1 MFTEDKILVGVTA
14 EGKRLFLNPR
24 MANRHGLI
32 AGATGTGKTV
42 TLKVL
47 AESFSDMGV
56 PVFLADVK
64 GDVSGMCQPG
74 DATEKMTQ
82 RLTQLGVSNFKFH
95 ECPVRFWDVYAKHGI
110 PVRTTIS
117 EMGPMLLSRLL
128 ELTQVQEGVL
138 NLVFKI
144 ADDEGKYLIDW
155 KDLRSMLIYI
165 GNKNQEYTLKYGN
178 ITKQSVGAI
187 QRALLQVETAG
198 GEMFFGEPDLQ
209 LEDWIQCTSDGRG
222 YVNILHA
229 VELYR
234 KPVLYAT
241 FLLWMLGELFE
252 RLPETGDLDKPKM
265 VFFFDEAHLLF
276 TDAPKVLVQ
285 KVEQVVRLIRSK
297 GVGVFFISQKPSD
310 IPDSVLAQLGNRIQ
324 HALRAYTP
332 AEQKS
337 LKSAASSFRKNPA
350 FDTETAISELGTG
363 EAVVSFL
370 DEKGRPEIVEMAKI
384 LPPATYL
391 GEADEK
397 LRMELTRNNPF
408 YRRYSQTVD
417 RYSAYEM
424 IGSESD
430 PDAVEEARHQE
441 EMRRVKPTQQDYDYD
456 YEPAPR
462 PRIPS
467 GQRQMPQMPQM
478 PRTKQTPAP
487 RQTPAPQQAPA
498 KRGRPK
504 KTTSEKVTDSV
515 IRTLGK
521 CLERTLLGILKKK

>member
-82 RLTQLGVSNFKFH
+82 RLTALGVSNFKFH
-95 ECPVRFWDVYAKHGI
+95 ACPVRFWDVFAENGI

-128 ELTQVQEGVL
+128 GLTQVQEGVL

-155 KDLRSMLIYI
+155 KDLRAMLVYI

-178 ITKQSVGAI
+178 ISKQSVGAI
-187 QRALLQVETAG
+187 QRCLLQLETAG
-198 GEMFFGEPDLQ
+198 SEMFFGEPDLQ

-234 KPVLYAT
+234 HPVLYAT

-297 GVGVFFISQKPSD
+297 GVGVYFISQKPSD

-363 EAVVSFL
+363 EALVSFL
-370 DEKGRPEIVEMAKI
+370 DEKGRPAIVEMAKI

-391 GEADEK
+391 GTADE
-397 LRMELTRNNPF
+397 RIRADLTKNNPY
-408 YRRYSQTVD
+408 YRHYSQTID
-417 RYSAYEM
+417 KYSAYEM
-424 IGSESD
+424 LAAESGNESEIS
-430 PDAVEEARHQE
+430 EETRHQA
-441 EMRRVKPTQQDYDYD
+441 EMRRVKPTATP
-456 YEPAPR
+456 EPAPARR
-462 PRIPS
+462 PSLPS
-467 GQRQMPQMPQM
+467 YPRQMPEMPQQTRA
-478 PRTKQTPAP
+478 PKQPTAP
-487 RQTPAPQQAPA
+487 
-498 KRGRPK
+498 KKVGRPK